1 MLNFVESRR
10 VKIVCT
16 LGPATNSYEKILKL
30 AQIGMDVAR
39 FNFSHGTYE
48 DHKQRFDWVRRAS
61 VECKKPIAIL
71 QDLQGPKIRVRKFV
85 GDQVELKPGAS
96 FILTVRDLPLGN
108 EKEASVSYPTF
119 NKDVTPGSIVLLDD
133 GNLSLK
139 VVEVKGE
146 DVHCQVVHGGILKNN
161 KGVNLPGSILSVDA
175 MTEKDKE
182 DLKFGLE
189 MGADYVA
196 LSFVQRPEEVK
207 ALKDLI
213 FFHGKDTPVISKI
226 EKPQAVDRID
236 EIIALSDGIMIAR
249 GDMGVEL
256 NVWEVPPIQKDII
269 QRCNKMGKPVITAT
283 QMLESMINNPRPT
296 RAEATDVANAVL
308 DGTDA
313 VMLSAET
320 ASGNYPFE
328 AVEHMHMIISTI
340 EKKRTIPWNDR
351 KMVLDDSYTAANAI
365 GEAASLAAA
374 VIGAS
379 KIICLTD
386 MGYTAKVVS
395 HFRPPRA
402 ILAVSPSEKAL
413 RQLALYWG
421 VWGVPIATFGDNI
434 DDAIRTVTNLLK
446 NSDYVHKDER
456 VVFTA
461 ALPFTAHRDTNV
473 LRIETVP

>member
-1 MLNFVESRR
+1 MLNFVETRK

-16 LGPATNSYEKILKL
+16 LGPSTNTYEKILQL
-30 AQIGMDVAR
+30 ARLGMDVAR

-48 DHKQRFDWVRRAS
+48 DHKQRFDCVRRAS
-61 VECKKPIAIL
+61 IECRKPIAVL
-71 QDLQGPKIRVRKFV
+71 QDLQGPKIRVRKFA
-85 GDQVELKPGAS
+85 GDQVELKTGAP
-96 FILTVRDLPLGN
+96 FILTVRELPIGT
-108 EKEASVSYPTF
+108 EKESSVSYPTF
-119 NKDVTPGSIVLLDD
+119 NNDVVPGSTVLLDD

-139 VVEVKGE
+139 VIEIKGP
-146 DVHCQVVHGGILKNN
+146 DVHCEVVHGGILKNN
-161 KGVNLPGSILSVDA
+161 KGVNIPGSVLSVDA

-182 DLKFGLE
+182 DLKFGLDL
-189 MGADYVA
+189 GVDYVA
-196 LSFVQRPEEVK
+196 LSFVQRPEDVK
-207 ALKDLI
+207 AIKQLI

-226 EKPQAVDRID
+226 EKPQAVDHID
-236 EIIALSDGIMIAR
+236 EIIELSDGIMIAR
-249 GDMGVEL
+249 GDMGVEM

-269 QRCNKMGKPVITAT
+269 QRCNKAGKPVITAT
-283 QMLESMINNPRPT
+283 QMLESMIGNPSPT

-320 ASGNYPFE
+320 ASGAYPFE

-340 EKKRTIPWNDR
+340 EKKRTAPWRDR
-351 KMVLDDSYTAANAI
+351 RMAPGESYTAANAI
-365 GEAASLAAA
+365 GEAASLAAT

-386 MGYTAKVVS
+386 LGHTAKLVS
-395 HFRPPRA
+395 RFRPPRA
-402 ILAVSPSEKAL
+402 ILAVSPSDKAL

-421 VWGVPIATFGDNI
+421 VWGVQISTFGDRI

-446 NSDYVHKDER
+446 NGDYVRKDER

-461 ALPFTAHRDTNV
+461 ALPFTAHRDSNV
-473 LRIETVP
+473 LRIEQIP

>member
-16 LGPATNSYEKILKL
+16 LGPATNTYERILKL

-39 FNFSHGTYE
+39 FNFSHGSYE
-48 DHKQRFDWVRRAS
+48 DHKQRFEWVRRAS
-61 VECKKPIAIL
+61 LECKKPIAIL

-85 GDQVELKPGAS
+85 GDQVELKPGAE

-108 EKEASVSYPTF
+108 EKEAAVSYPTF
-119 NKDVTPGSIVLLDD
+119 NKDVTPGSVVLLDD

-139 VVEVKGE
+139 VLAVKGD
-146 DVHCQVVHGGILKNN
+146 DVHCEVVHGGILKNN

-175 MTEKDKE
+175 LTDKDKE
-182 DLKFGLE
+182 DLKFGLDL
-189 MGADYVA
+189 GVDYVA
-196 LSFVQRPEEVK
+196 LSFVQRPEDVK
-207 ALKDLI
+207 AIKDLI

-226 EKPQAVDRID
+226 EKPQAVDHID
-236 EIIALSDGIMIAR
+236 EIICLSDGIMIAR
-249 GDMGVEL
+249 GDMGVEM
-256 NVWEVPPIQKDII
+256 NVWEVPPIQKNII
-269 QRCNKMGKPVITAT
+269 ERCNRLGKPVITAT
-283 QMLESMINNPRPT
+283 QMLESMIGNPRPT

-320 ASGNYPFE
+320 ASGAYPFE

-340 EKKRTIPWNDR
+340 EKKRTVPWNDR
-351 KMVLDDSYTAANAI
+351 KLVLDDSYTAANAI

-374 VIGAS
+374 VIGAA

-395 HFRPPRA
+395 HFRPPRP

-421 VWGVPIATFGDNI
+421 VWGVPISTFGDNI

-446 NSDYVHKDER
+446 NGGYLNKDEK

-461 ALPFTAHRDTNV
+461 ALPFTAHRDTNM

>member
-30 AQIGMDVAR
+30 AYLGMDVAR

-48 DHKQRFDWVRRAS
+48 DHKQRYNWVRQAS

-71 QDLQGPKIRVRKFV
+71 QDLQGPKIRVRKFAN
-85 GDQVELKPGAS
+85 DQVELKPGAP

-108 EKEASVSYPTF
+108 EKEAAVSYPTF
-119 NKDVTPGSIVLLDD
+119 NKDVVSGSTVLLDD

-139 VVEVKGE
+139 VVKVDGQ
-146 DVHCQVVHGGILKNN
+146 DVHCEVVHGGILKNN
-161 KGVNLPGSILSVDA
+161 KGVNLPGSILSVEA
-175 MTEKDKE
+175 LTEKDKE
-182 DLKFGLE
+182 DLKFGLD
-189 MGADYVA
+189 MGVDYVA
-196 LSFVQRPEEVK
+196 LSFVQRPEDVK
-207 ALKDLI
+207 AIKELI
-213 FFHGKDTPVISKI
+213 FFYGKDTPVISKI

-236 EIIALSDGIMIAR
+236 EIIDLSDGIMIAR
-249 GDMGVEL
+249 GDMGVEM

-269 QRCNKMGKPVITAT
+269 ERCNRMGKPVITAT
-283 QMLESMINNPRPT
+283 QMLESMISNPRPT

-320 ASGNYPFE
+320 ASGQYPFD
-328 AVEHMHMIISTI
+328 AVEHMHKIISTI
-340 EKKRTIPWNDR
+340 EAKRTKPFTDR
-351 KMVLDDSYTAANAI
+351 KMVLDATFGIANAI
-365 GEAASLAAA
+365 GESASVAAA
-374 VIGAS
+374 VVGAG

-386 MGYTAKVVS
+386 SGYTAKTIS
-395 HFRPPRA
+395 HFRPPRP
-402 ILAVSPSEKAL
+402 ILAISPSDKAL

-421 VWGVPIATFGDNI
+421 VWGISISTFGNNI
-434 DDAIRTVTNLLK
+434 DDAVRQVTALLK
-446 NSDYVHKDER
+446 NGGYVKKDER

-461 ALPFTAHRDTNV
+461 ALPFTAQKDTNM
-473 LRIETVP
+473 LRIEQIT

>member
-16 LGPATNSYEKILKL
+16 LGPATNTYEKILKL

-48 DHKQRFDWVRRAS
+48 DHKQRFDWVRQAS
-61 VECKKPIAIL
+61 AECKKPIAIL

-85 GDQVELKPGAS
+85 GDQVELKPGAP

-108 EKEASVSYPTF
+108 EKEAAVSYPTF
-119 NKDVTPGSIVLLDD
+119 NKDVTAGSVVLLDD

-146 DVHCQVVHGGILKNN
+146 DVHCEVVHGGILKNN
-161 KGVNLPGSILSVDA
+161 KGVNLPGSILSVEA
-175 MTEKDKE
+175 LTAKDKE
-182 DLKFGLE
+182 DLKFGLDL
-189 MGADYVA
+189 GVDYVA
-196 LSFVQRPEEVK
+196 LSFVQRPEDVK
-207 ALKDLI
+207 EIKELI
-213 FFHGKDTPVISKI
+213 YFHGKDTPVISKI

-236 EIIALSDGIMIAR
+236 EIIALTDGIMIAR
-249 GDMGVEL
+249 GDMGVEM

-283 QMLESMINNPRPT
+283 QMLESMISNPRPT

-320 ASGNYPFE
+320 ASGAYPFE
-328 AVEHMHMIISTI
+328 AVEHMHKIISTI
-340 EKKRTIPWNDR
+340 EKKRTIPWTDR
-351 KMVLDDSYTAANAI
+351 KLVLDSSYSFANAI
-365 GEAASLAAA
+365 GESASLAAA
-374 VIGAS
+374 VVGAA

-421 VWGVPIATFGDNI
+421 VWGVPISSFGDNI
-434 DDAIRTVTNLLK
+434 DDAIRQVTNLLK
-446 NSDYVHKDER
+446 NGGYLHKDER

-461 ALPFTAHRDTNV
+461 ALPFTAHRDTNM